1 MTVTRFRGLSAFNL
15 FNLPVIVRR
24 CFEFECSHSNER
36 TVPSSWLSS
45 FLDYCA
51 PAEGTSTC
59 PLGLGTQPK
68 EGGGG
73 ESRAAESRRPSRPAE
88 GQGVSWGPRVPAEER
103 PPLPSC
109 AASPPSQLPALSIF
123 ADVLARPHDPG
134 PPSYLPARGLGLPRA
149 AHRGPG
155 QPTADLSLPRQP
167 APSTPRRAARD
178 PAPRPSAQPA
188 PRLPP
193 ARSTHKG
200 VADAMTSLAQARSV
214 GDAAALLGLW
224 AEGTCSLFLER
235 EEKVGCV
242 EGGVGSRRKREGG
255 EKA

>member
-24 CFEFECSHSNER
+24 CFEFECSHSNEG

-59 PLGLGTQPK
+59 PLGLRTQPK

-134 PPSYLPARGLGLPRA
+134 PLRTCPHVDLACP
-149 AHRGPG
+149 GPL
-155 QPTADLSLPRQP
+155 TADRVSPEPTFLCRASRRPPPRGGRHV
-167 APSTPRRAARD
+167 TPR
-178 PAPRPSAQPA
+178 PAPRPSPRPA
-188 PRLPP
+188 
-193 ARSTHKG
+193 
-200 VADAMTSLAQARSV
+200 
-214 GDAAALLGLW
+214 
-224 AEGTCSLFLER
+224 
-235 EEKVGCV
+235 
-242 EGGVGSRRKREGG
+242 SRRR
-255 EKA
+255 APPTRASPTR